1 MLAPLLDRM
10 TTEDISA
17 RFSAR
22 GALDF
27 MQSINESLANDQRKS
42 PPRFRDGDPKWK
54 MFGHR
59 WIGLPDHFV
68 KQWSGYAAV
77 QPSLF
82 VRFIRWI
89 CSYDSVFK
97 IVRWIRRTIRRDSFR
112 MGMTTCAAL
121 LR

>member
-1 MLAPLLDRM
+1 MVPQIPMLAPLFDKM
-10 TTEDISA
+10 TTENIKA

-22 GALDF
+22 GALEF
-27 MQSINESLANDQRKS
+27 MQSINESLTDDQRKNR
-42 PPRFRDGDPKWK
+42 PLYEDPEAGKW
-54 MFGHR
+54 MTIGHR
-59 WIGLPDHFV
+59 WVGLPDHFV

-97 IVRWIRRTIRRDSFR
+97 IVRWIRMTIRR
-112 MGMTTCAAL
+112 
-121 LR
+121 